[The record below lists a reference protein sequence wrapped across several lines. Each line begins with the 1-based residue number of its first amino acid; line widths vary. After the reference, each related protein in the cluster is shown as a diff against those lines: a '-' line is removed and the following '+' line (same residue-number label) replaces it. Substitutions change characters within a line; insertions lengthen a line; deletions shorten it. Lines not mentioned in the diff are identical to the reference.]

1 MKRTVLQQIS
11 HDVPGMTIKFLIIEP
26 SSEYRSL
33 LSHHLTTRWPD
44 AAVMEYDPVA
54 SGKLAAEFSGAGN
67 DLVVLGDPLGEE
79 SGISWLHCFM
89 QVSSFPPVVV
99 LGDGDER
106 SIVAAIKAGA
116 VDYISRRKLTHRSF
130 IEICEAAL
138 ESARQSETE
147 QSAVSISSH
156 GLRIP
161 ELKGYKVLKQI
172 SGGDIAS
179 VFLTEDTV
187 SGCNVVLKL
196 LRQMPDSGVGDVAFD
211 RFLREFE
218 LIGKISHPNVV
229 RIYSLGVADDHAYI
243 AMEYCSR
250 GSLKRR
256 IQAGMY
262 ADRAE
267 EIMRQIADALGAIH
281 DVGILHRD
289 LKPTNVLF
297 RADDSVALIDFGL
310 AKETHLQAE
319 LTGAGEIFGTPYYMS
334 PEQGHGEAVDKR
346 ADIYSL
352 GVIFYEM
359 LTGNKPYQGGT
370 AMAVILKHSRE
381 PVPRLPSHLE
391 RYQPA
396 IDRMMAKRP
405 EHRFQSVAELLQWRP
420 AIA

>member
-11 HDVPGMTIKFLIIEP
+11 HDVSGMTIKFLIIEP

-54 SGKLAAEFSGAGN
+54 SGKLAPEFSGAGN
-67 DLVVLGDPLGEE
+67 DLIILGDPLGDD
-79 SGISWLHCFM
+79 SGIAWLHCFM

-106 SIVAAIKAGA
+106 CIVAAIKAGA
-116 VDYISRRKLTHRSF
+116 IDYISRSKLTHRSF

-138 ESARQSETE
+138 DSVRQSQTE
-147 QSAVSISSH
+147 QSAASISSK

-161 ELKGYKVLKQI
+161 ELKGYNVLKQI

-187 SGCNVVLKL
+187 SRRNVVLKL
-196 LRQMPDSGVGDVAFD
+196 LRQMPDSGGGDVAFE

-359 LTGNKPYQGGT
+359 LTGNKPYQGST